1 MGTVKIPDESSYH
14 VLTCVTSEACRQAA
28 EEGVLVWAGRKHQV
42 AQDRIN
48 LIDYFTHGWLPRLVW
63 SSTNVACTGESV
75 RRKDGS
81 VTANLMRRVQMQFKV
96 QTIQTMTIHE
106 EVSTMSG
113 KDLGLDLA
121 TTKFQPLMTTD
132 RKASTQS
139 KPYKNG
145 STMRT

>member
-1 MGTVKIPDESSYH
+1 MGTLKVTDESSYH
-14 VLTCVTSEACRQAA
+14 VPTRVTSEACRQAA
-28 EEGVLVWAGRKHQV
+28 EEGVLIWAGREHQV

-48 LIDYFTHGWLPRLVW
+48 LIDYFTHGSLDW
-63 SSTNVACTGESV
+63 SSTNVACTGEPV

-106 EVSTMSG
+106 ELSTMSG

-145 STMRT
+145 STMRTT